1 MLTALIIGA
10 VCIFWIG
17 LVFGV
22 LLGLNA
28 AEKDSRKPRSLHAH
42 GYALDFKR

>member
-10 VCIFWIG
+10 FCIFWLG

-28 AEKDSRKPRSLHAH
+28 ADKDNRKPRSLHAR
-42 GYALDFKR
+42 GCAIDFTR